1 MWHVRLRHVFLAV
14 LLHVG
19 VLATWWWGASAPDAR
34 QPAAAQPLAAAPG
47 GQPLPQHL
55 VASPPATPPAAA
67 AEAGNPAATSAP
79 IAYAGSP
86 VSQPSGTPDLPQ
98 SDAGEATALSA
109 GGKTAG
115 STAPVG
121 GMAYAT
127 YVREVLTPALGDAP
141 LQGIQAPRY
150 TVRPLS
156 DGLVREMMQ
165 GGYARL
171 VVKARE
177 EFFLVE
183 PSEGTLRFQPIAELP
198 GYAQRALPL
207 RTAFGQRVVQA
218 IGSAYGYPAGAVTV
232 LFLPSAPMDRLILTK
247 QALAARQLNLPL
259 ADLVVTEGRIVQRG
273 GAFSFLVEQVKV
285 KDGRAL
291 PFEDGERQFLE
302 ERR

>member
-1 MWHVRLRHVFLAV
+1 MLRVRLRHVVLAV

-19 VLATWWWGASAPDAR
+19 VLVTWWWGTSAPDAR
-34 QPAAAQPLAAAPG
+34 QPAAAQPPAAAPG

-55 VASPPATPPAAA
+55 VASPPAAPPAAE
-67 AEAGNPAATSAP
+67 AEAGKPAATSVP

-86 VSQPSGTPDLPQ
+86 ASQPRGTPDLPQ
-98 SDAGEATALSA
+98 REAGEEQPVSPV
-109 GGKTAG
+109 GKIAG
-115 STAPVG
+115 SAAPVG
-121 GMAYAT
+121 SIGYTT
-127 YVREVLTPALGDAP
+127 YVQEVLTPALGDAP
-141 LQGIQAPRY
+141 LQGMQAPRY
-150 TVRPLS
+150 TVRLLS
-156 DGLVREMMQ
+156 DGLIREMVQ

-183 PSEGTLRFQPIAELP
+183 PSEGTLRFQRIAELP

-218 IGSAYGYPAGAVTV
+218 IGSEYGYAAGAVTV
-232 LFLPSAPMDRLILTK
+232 LFMPSAPMDRLILTK
-247 QALAARQLNLPL
+247 QELAARQLNIPL
-259 ADLVVTEGRIVQRG
+259 AALVVTEGRIVPRG

-285 KDGRAL
+285 KDGRTL
-291 PFEDGERQFLE
+291 PFEDSERQFLE